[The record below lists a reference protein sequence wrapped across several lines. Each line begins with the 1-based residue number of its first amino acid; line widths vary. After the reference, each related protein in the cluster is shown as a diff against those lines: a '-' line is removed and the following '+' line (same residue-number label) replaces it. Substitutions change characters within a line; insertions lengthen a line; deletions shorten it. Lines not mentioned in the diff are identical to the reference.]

1 MEMNGKVLGLDI
13 GISSIGVGIID
24 KETGE
29 IVHSNSYLFSAANA
43 ENNKERR
50 MFRGSRRSTRR
61 KRHRVQRVEDL
72 FEKYGMDIDISTI
85 PLNVN
90 PYEIRVRGLNNEL
103 TIEELFI
110 ALKNLVKRRGISYL
124 DDVDDS
130 KNISAYKKALEV
142 NKNSLES
149 KTPGQI
155 QLERLENYG
164 QLRGDFTV
172 RDSNGQE
179 IRIMNV
185 FPTSA
190 YQKEAECILRRQ
202 SEWNVCINDN
212 FISEYI
218 EILTGKRKYYVG
230 PGNEKS
236 RTDYGIFRKNG
247 ETWQNLF
254 SILIG
259 RCSYYPDEYRAAK
272 ASYSAQ
278 EYNLLNDLN
287 NLIVPTETKK
297 LSTNQKREIVEFVK
311 SKEAVGAAEV
321 LREVAK
327 LVGCKKDEI
336 KGYRVDSKGSAEV
349 HTFEVYRVMKK
360 YLASV
365 EVDSLEKDTFDL
377 LAHILTINTDKES
390 ITEAI
395 RSDLQESFNE
405 QQIEELVAF
414 RKNHSNIFNKGWHNF
429 SIKLLRELIPE
440 LYATSEEQMTILT
453 RLGKRKREKK
463 TRKTKFIDENL
474 IVEEIYNP
482 VVSKSVR
489 QAIKIIK
496 EATKRYGIFDE
507 IVVEMARDKNEKD
520 AKNRVKDI
528 QKNNRDEKEAALLE
542 AAREYHGKDKLPTSV
557 YHDHKN
563 LNLKIRLWYQQEKKC
578 AYTGKTIKIKDLI
591 HSKHLYEID
600 HILPLSLTFDDSISN
615 KVLVL
620 KTANQEKSQRTPY
633 QSIDTMTSAWT
644 YHEFKEYVKNN
655 KKFSGK
661 KKEYL
666 LFEEDIIKYD
676 VRSRFIS
683 RNLVDT
689 RYASR
694 VVLNALQDY
703 YREKNAQTRVSVVR
717 GQFTAQLRRAWGITK
732 SRDTY
737 HHHAVDAV
745 IIAAAS
751 QLSLWKS
758 KSNLLYKHS
767 ENLAVDLNTG
777 EAWQVT
783 EQEYKELVFSPPY
796 KRLRETLNSNEFENS
811 ILFSY
816 QVDTKT
822 NRKVA
827 DATIYATRQVRLG
840 KDREVTTYTLGKVKD
855 IYSEEGWKGFLK
867 QYKKDKTKFLLY
879 HKDRK
884 TWDCVIE
891 SIMETY
897 YSREEEKKSHSN
909 PFEKYKIENGPVRKY
924 SKKGHGPIIKDL
936 KYYSDKLGSH
946 ISITPE
952 GSRNKVALL
961 SIKPW
966 RTDVYFNDQSKMYE
980 IMGLKY
986 SDLSF
991 EKGTGEYK
999 ISRERYKEI
1008 KERDGVS
1015 RDAEFKFSLYRN
1027 NLILIKDSQSGEEQI
1042 LRFHAKNESNMHYV
1056 ELKPLNKARFEGEE
1070 PLISSLGKVA
1080 KSGQCLKGIQKPN
1093 LSLYKVITDVL
1104 GNKYII
1110 KEEGDSPKRIG

>member
-50 MFRGSRRSTRR
+50 TFRGSRRSTRR
-61 KRHRVQRVEDL
+61 KKHRVQRVEDL

-164 QLRGDFTV
+164 QVRGDFTV
-172 RDSNGQE
+172 RDSSGQE

-190 YQKEAECILRRQ
+190 YQKEAESILSRQ
-202 SEWNVCINDN
+202 SEWNVNINDD
-212 FISEYI
+212 FTSEYI

-259 RCSYYPDEYRAAK
+259 RCSYYPEEYRAAK
-272 ASYSAQ
+272 AAYSAQ

-297 LSTNQKREIVEFVK
+297 LSTDQKKKIIEFVK
-311 SKEAVGAAEV
+311 SKEKVGPAEV
-321 LREVAK
+321 LRKVAK
-327 LVGCKKDEI
+327 LVDCKIDEI
-336 KGYRVDSKGSAEV
+336 KGYRVDAKGSAEV
-349 HTFEVYRVMKK
+349 HTFDAYRVMKTH
-360 YLASV
+360 LGSV
-365 EVDSLEKDTFDL
+365 EVDLLDRDTLDK

-395 RSDLQESFNE
+395 QSSLQESFNE

-414 RKNHSNIFNKGWHNF
+414 RKGHSIIFNKGWHNF

-463 TRKTKFIDENL
+463 SRKTKFIDEKL

-489 QAIKIIK
+489 QAIKIIN

-542 AAREYHGKDKLPTSV
+542 ASREYHGKDKLPTSV

-578 AYTGKTIKIKDLI
+578 AYTGKVIKIKDLI

-633 QSIDTMTSAWT
+633 QSIEAMTSAWT
-644 YHEFKEYVKNN
+644 YHEFKEYVKSN
-655 KKFSGK
+655 KNFSGK

-703 YREKNAQTRVSVVR
+703 YREKNPQTRVSVVR
-717 GQFTAQLRRAWGITK
+717 GQFTAQLRSAWGITK

-737 HHHAVDAV
+737 HHHAIDAV
-745 IIAAAS
+745 IVAAAS

-758 KSNLLYKHS
+758 KSNLLHKHS
-767 ENLAVDLNTG
+767 GNLAVDLNTG

-783 EQEYKELVFSPPY
+783 EEEYKELVFSPPY

-840 KDREVTTYTLGKVKD
+840 KDREVTTYTLGKVKN

-897 YSREEEKKSHSN
+897 YSREEGKKSHSN
-909 PFEKYKIENGPVRKY
+909 PFEKYKIEHGPVRKY

-952 GSRNKVALL
+952 RSRNKVALL

-966 RTDVYFNDQSKMYE
+966 RTDVYFNHKDQMYE

-986 SDLSF
+986 ADLSF

-999 ISRERYKEI
+999 ISRERYEEI
-1008 KERDGVS
+1008 KEKSCVS
-1015 RDAEFKFSLYRN
+1015 RESEYKFSLYKN
-1027 NLILIKDSQSGEEQI
+1027 NLILIKDAKTGEEQI
-1042 LRFHAKNESNMHYV
+1042 LRFHSKNKPSSHYV
-1056 ELKPLNKARFEGEE
+1056 ELKPIDKASFEAYEQLT
-1070 PLISSLGKVA
+1070 PILGKA
-1080 KSGQCLKGIQKPN
+1080 DEKGRCIKGIHKEN
-1093 LSLYKVITDVL
+1093 LSLFKVITNVL
-1104 GNKYII
+1104 GNKYIV
-1110 KEEGDSPKRIG
+1110 KEEGESPKNIG